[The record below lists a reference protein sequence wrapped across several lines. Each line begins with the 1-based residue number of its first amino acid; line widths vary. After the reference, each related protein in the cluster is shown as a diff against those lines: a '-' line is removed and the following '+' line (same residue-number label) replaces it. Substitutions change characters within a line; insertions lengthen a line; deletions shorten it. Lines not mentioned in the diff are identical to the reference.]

1 MSQSEPINLEHILKV
16 NQRLEIMLASTP
28 GAKFTSRIEEVN
40 SQNLVIAMPM
50 SKGQPILLHSGSKF
64 FIRLV
69 LHNAAY
75 QFTCVF
81 IDKRIQPIPIWIVSL
96 PHDIKRIQQRAF
108 VRIDTALPV
117 QWQVITTLEDVPII
131 KSVTKDISG
140 GGVRL
145 ISKQPIRL
153 GTKLKVTIDFPEV
166 GPLDI
171 LCEVVRVEQPKS
183 DLPIFWVGTKFL
195 DLAESTR
202 NKIIKFIFKKQLEE
216 RQKGYS

>member
-1 MSQSEPINLEHILKV
+1 MNQSEPINLEHILKV
-16 NQRLEIMLASTP
+16 NQRLEIMLTSTP
-28 GAKFTSRIEEVN
+28 GEKFTSRIEEVN

-75 QFTCVF
+75 QFTCAF
-81 IDKRIQPIPIWIVSL
+81 IDKRMQPIPMWIVSL

-153 GTKLKVTIDFPEV
+153 GTRLKVIIDFPEV
-166 GPLDI
+166 GPLDT

-216 RQKGYS
+216 RQKGL